1 MNQTFNFKRFGT
13 YFKYDLTQM
22 WRNHSKAAILIGG
35 AGAIFYIVWVLFS
48 LVFGYQWQAPMIEA
62 RAVVFIIAFTIL
74 EFYQVKTY
82 GHLTEKRAGSSWL
95 MIPASRTE
103 KFVSM
108 LLITLIVIPLL
119 FLAVYGI
126 IDGFLSLVDPTYGK
140 ALVTGFADVYTK
152 LVEGLAE
159 INGQIDLNLNP
170 ATMIFTSILSFFC
183 NFLYFL
189 LCGICFKRN
198 KLVAAFA
205 ILFAFSVVMSVLMG
219 FVGPALVENWPNDVD
234 WTEDMIISWT
244 NGLMNFSV
252 IMSILMTLGF
262 GWGVWYRIKT
272 LQH

>member
-35 AGAIFYIVWVLFS
+35 ASAIFYILWVLFS
-48 LVFGYQWQAPMIEA
+48 LVFAQEWHAPMIEA

-95 MIPASRTE
+95 MIPASRAE

-140 ALVTGFADVYTK
+140 ALVAGFAGVYAK

-159 INGQIDLNLNP
+159 INGQIDLNLST
-170 ATMIFTSILSFFC
+170 ATLVFTSVLGFFC

-205 ILFAFSVVMSVLMG
+205 ILFAFSVVMSVVMG
-219 FVGPALVENWPNDVD
+219 FVGPAIVENWPNDID
-234 WTEDMIISWT
+234 WTEDMVISWT
-244 NGLMNFSV
+244 NGIMNFSV
-252 IMSILMTLGF
+252 IMSILMTVGF